1 MARQT
6 VCRAQ
11 EKAKDTEPS
20 ILSDEQEQEQ
30 TTARESVDCERRS
43 PMTDLIQTL
52 SILNEAHATLS
63 REQARATMQAI
74 LEDTRN
80 HLPDVQIEEVL
91 LALAAR
97 PVTADELAGFVDAMR
112 AAAVTLPFT
121 DKERAMLVDTC
132 GTGGDASGTFNIS
145 TAVALVAAAAGAKIA
160 KHGNRS
166 LTSRCGSADVLDAL
180 RVPIALTPEQSVECL
195 RATGFVFLFA
205 PLMHPAMRRV
215 QPIRKA
221 IGRRTVF
228 NVLGPLTNPALAP
241 AQILGVYAADLVP
254 LMAEAMVKL
263 GVRHGFVV
271 HGADGLDEIT
281 LSGETEIAE
290 VRNGAFRL
298 WRFSP
303 QDAGMEPAP
312 ISALQ
317 GGDAAEN
324 AVILRAIFAGETG
337 PRRDI
342 VLVNAAATL
351 VVAGMALDIRSGI
364 ERAARAIDSGA
375 VLKTLAALVEFGT
388 QAR

>member
-1 MARQT
+1 
-6 VCRAQ
+6 
-11 EKAKDTEPS
+11 
-20 ILSDEQEQEQ
+20 
-30 TTARESVDCERRS
+30 
-43 PMTDLIQTL
+43 MTDLIRTL
-52 SILNEAHATLS
+52 SILNEVHATLS
-63 REQARATMQAI
+63 RKQARATMQKI
-74 LEDTRN
+74 LEDTTN
-80 HLPDVQIEEVL
+80 QLPNMQIEAVL
-91 LALAAR
+91 VALAAR
-97 PVTADELAGFVDAMR
+97 LVTADELAGFVDAMR
-112 AAAVTLPFT
+112 AAAITLPFT
-121 DKERAMLVDTC
+121 HEERAALVDTC

-180 RVPIALTPEQSVECL
+180 RVPTSLVPEQAVKCL

-215 QPIRKA
+215 QPIRRSM
-221 IGRRTVF
+221 GRRTVF
-228 NVLGPLTNPALAP
+228 NILGPLTNPALAP
-241 AQILGVYAADLVP
+241 AQVLGVYAADLVP

-271 HGADGLDEIT
+271 HGSDGLDEIT

-290 VRNGAFRL
+290 VENGAFRQ

-303 QDAGMEPAP
+303 EDAGMKRAP
-312 ISALQ
+312 LSELQ

-324 AVILRAIFAGETG
+324 AAILRAIFAGETG

-342 VLVNAAATL
+342 VLINAAATL
-351 VVAGMALDIRSGI
+351 LVAGMVPDVRAGI
-364 ERAARAIDSGA
+364 ERAAQAIDSGA
-375 VLKTLAALVEFGT
+375 VLKTMAALVEFGK

>member
-1 MARQT
+1 
-6 VCRAQ
+6 
-11 EKAKDTEPS
+11 
-20 ILSDEQEQEQ
+20 
-30 TTARESVDCERRS
+30 
-43 PMTDLIQTL
+43 MTDLIQTL
-52 SILNEAHATLS
+52 SILTNQKATLG
-63 REQARATMQAI
+63 REQARAAMQTI

-132 GTGGDASGTFNIS
+132 GTGGDASGSFNIS

-166 LTSRCGSADVLDAL
+166 LSSRCGSADVLDAL
-180 RVPIALTPEQSVECL
+180 GVPTALTPEQSVECL

-271 HGADGLDEIT
+271 HGSDGLDEIT

-303 QDAGMEPAP
+303 QDAGMERVP

-317 GGDAAEN
+317 GGDADEN
-324 AVILRAIFAGETG
+324 AAILRAIFAGEKG

-375 VLKTLAALVEFGT
+375 VSKTLAALVEFGK

>member
-1 MARQT
+1 MAQQGD
-6 VCRAQ
+6 CRAQ
-11 EKAKDTEPS
+11 EKAKDSEPS
-20 ILSDEQEQEQ
+20 ILSDERERSKL
-30 TTARESVDCERRS
+30 ARQSVGFEREFS
-43 PMTDLIQTL
+43 MTDLIRTL
-52 SILNEAHATLS
+52 SILNEGRATLS
-63 REQARATMQAI
+63 REQARAMMQTI

-80 HLPDVQIEEVL
+80 ELPNMQIEAVL
-91 LALAAR
+91 VALAAR
-97 PVTADELAGFVDAMR
+97 PVTANELAGFVDAMR

-121 DKERAMLVDTC
+121 DEERALLVDTC

-166 LTSRCGSADVLDAL
+166 LSSRCGSADVLDTL
-180 RVPIALTPEQSVECL
+180 GVPTSLGPEAAVECL

-215 QPIRKA
+215 QPIRRA

-228 NVLGPLTNPALAP
+228 NILGPLTNPALAP
-241 AQILGVYAADLVP
+241 AQILGVYAAELVP

-271 HGADGLDEIT
+271 HGSDGLDEIT
-281 LSGETEIAE
+281 LSGETAIAE
-290 VRNGAFRL
+290 VKNGAFRL
-298 WRFSP
+298 WKFSP
-303 QDAGMEPAP
+303 EEAGIERAP
-312 ISALQ
+312 LSELQ

-324 AVILRAIFAGETG
+324 AAILQAIFAGEKG
-337 PRRDI
+337 PRRNI

-351 VVAGMALDIRSGI
+351 VTTGMAEDIRSGI
-364 ERAARAIDSGA
+364 EHAARAIDSGA
-375 VLKTLAALVEFGT
+375 ASKTLAALVEFGK

>member
-1 MARQT
+1 MTFIA
-6 VCRAQ
+6 
-11 EKAKDTEPS
+11 E
-20 ILSDEQEQEQ
+20 ILSNL
-30 TTARESVDCERRS
+30 AERHA
-43 PMTDLIQTL
+43 P
-52 SILNEAHATLS
+52 LN
-63 REQARATMQAI
+63 REQARAVMQAI
-74 LEDTRN
+74 LEDTERAI
-80 HLPDVQIEEVL
+80 PDAQIATL
-91 LALAAR
+91 LVALAAR

-121 DKERAMLVDTC
+121 DEERATLVDTC

-160 KHGNRS
+160 KHGNRN

-180 RVPIALTPEQSVECL
+180 GVPIALAPEDAVCCL

-241 AQILGVYAADLVP
+241 AQVLGVYAADLAP
-254 LMAEAMVKL
+254 LVAETMVKL

-271 HGADGLDEIT
+271 HGSDGLDEIA

-290 VRNGAFRL
+290 VKDGAFRL

-303 QDAGMEPAP
+303 EDVGMGRTPLA
-312 ISALQ
+312 ALQ
-317 GGDAAEN
+317 GGDAEEN
-324 AVILRAIFAGETG
+324 ACILQAIFAGETG

-342 VLVNAAATL
+342 VLINAAAAL
-351 VVAGMALDIRSGI
+351 VAAGMVSDFRAGI
-364 ERAARAIDSGA
+364 ERAAQAIDSGA
-375 VLKTLAALVEFGT
+375 VRDTLAALVEFGRLA
-388 QAR
+388 Q